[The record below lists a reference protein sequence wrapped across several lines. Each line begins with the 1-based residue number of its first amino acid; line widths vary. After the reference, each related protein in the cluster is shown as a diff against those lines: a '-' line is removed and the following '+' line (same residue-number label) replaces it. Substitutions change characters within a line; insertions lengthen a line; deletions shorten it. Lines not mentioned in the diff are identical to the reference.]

1 VAGHFASLGF
11 PVSAVEDVE
20 ALAEQIKPQCT
31 ETSVAAGSYL
41 RWEGGDGAE
50 LWLQLDRRRRLI
62 GLNPHFSGSS
72 RLRVRLIESIRTA
85 DDSALDGAF
94 FAWTLDPELGEEWSR
109 LIFDAPDAACYTGV
123 TLPAVAEVQVAAF
136 ANSLDIHDSPE
147 SFALAQADEE
157 LPFASQSFITFGVWA
172 DELGTE
178 GSRAEASFSGHVV
191 ASSTKLNPLTGQ
203 PYTWVAVETLGGAYD
218 VVVAAELAPE
228 PPAAGTIA
236 FGSFWLSGRLLG
248 EPRPEPAA
256 EQTARE
262 KSRRGLLRRL
272 FG

>member
-1 VAGHFASLGF
+1 LGF

-20 ALAEQIKPQCT
+20 VLAEQVKPHCT
-31 ETSVAAGSYL
+31 ETPVAAGSYL

-50 LWLQLDRRRRLI
+50 LWLQLDRRGRLI

-72 RLRVRLIESIRTA
+72 RLRVRLIEPVSTA

-94 FAWTLDPELGEEWSR
+94 FAWTLDPELGEEWSQ

-147 SFALAQADEE
+147 SFALAQAGEE
-157 LPFASQSFITFGVWA
+157 LPFASQSFISFGVWA

-178 GSRAEASFSGHVV
+178 GSRAEASLSGHVV
-191 ASSTKLNPLTGQ
+191 ESSTKQNPLTGR
-203 PYTWVAVETLGGAYD
+203 PYTWVAVETLGGVYD
-218 VVVAAELAPE
+218 VVVAAELTPE
-228 PPAAGTIA
+228 PPAAGTVV

-256 EQTARE
+256 EQSARE
-262 KSRRGLLRRL
+262 EPRRRLLRRL